1 MKTKYTLYSLAL
13 AAASLTACS
22 ESSFLDT
29 PPQGVISEAVL
40 NSSDGVNLL
49 INAAY
54 AALMG
59 PSPQDNSVWLTPTS
73 NWSYGEVRS
82 DNAYKGGGGT
92 GDCYDIHR
100 LEDYTVDATNG
111 NLDGKWFQLYVSVK
125 RCNSALRV
133 LNDCTAEQVP
143 NLEILK
149 AEMKALRA
157 HFYFELSRMFNQ
169 IVWIE
174 EDVAEADYST
184 IPNNQYTR
192 DQILQKIATDLEN
205 AANVL
210 PATQSELG
218 RVNKYMAK
226 AYAAKVYLYKAYQQN
241 EADHSVTGVNASD
254 MQKVITLTDEVITS
268 NKYDLLDDFQKLD
281 LVQYENGKESV
292 WAIQYSMNDGSGS
305 AGRVNWSN
313 LLNAP
318 QGPYSGDGF
327 FLPSQDLINAYQT
340 DANGLPL
347 LDGSFQGKN
356 FDVIVEKD
364 GEFTNTQCDHTVD
377 PRLDFIIGRPNVTW
391 KTYET
396 TPCLASW
403 VRNRGDYGF
412 HCSKRFFVSPESP
425 DMFNGWPWG
434 ASQLNWQI
442 IRYADVL
449 LWKAEALIETDQQ
462 ELARPLINQIRRRA
476 KNSEY
481 VKAFPGQGPN
491 YNGYAAN
498 YKIEEYPAAGW
509 TQDYAR
515 QALRFETR
523 LETAME
529 GERMYDLVRWGI
541 AEQTMNKYFA
551 AEKDARIYY
560 KTSKFQKGR
569 DEYYPISTNQY
580 KFSNNTYVQNPG
592 YSF

>member
-1 MKTKYTLYSLAL
+1 MKLKYITSAL
-13 AAASLTACS
+13 MISAAMVSCNES
-22 ESSFLDT
+22 EFLDT
-29 PPQGVISEAVL
+29 PPQGVISESVL
-40 NSSDGVNLL
+40 YSSEGVGLL
-49 INAAY
+49 INSAY

-59 PSPQDNSVWLTPTS
+59 PEPQDWSVWLYPMT
-73 NWSYGEVRS
+73 NWSFGEVRS

-92 GDCYDIHR
+92 GDVGDVHR
-100 LEDYTVDATNG
+100 MEVYTVDATNG
-111 NLDGKWFQLYVSVK
+111 ILDGKWYHLYTSVK

-133 LNDCTAEQVP
+133 LNECTEAQVSD
-143 NLEILK
+143 LEIRK
-149 AEMKALRA
+149 AEMKAVRA
-157 HFYFELSRMFNQ
+157 YFYFELSRLFNQ

-174 EDVAEADYST
+174 EDVEEQDYAT
-184 IPNNQYTR
+184 IPNNEFTR

-210 PATQSELG
+210 PEKQTEIG

-226 AYAAKVYLYKAYQQN
+226 ALAAKAYLYKAYQQN
-241 EADHSVTGVNASD
+241 ATTHAVESVNAAD
-254 MQKVITLTDEVITS
+254 MTKVVSLCDEIINS
-268 NKYDLLDDFQKLD
+268 GKYGLLEDFQQLDLLA
-281 LVQYENGKESV
+281 YENGKESV
-292 WAIQYSMNDGSGS
+292 WAVQYSMNDGSAS

-327 FLPSQDLINAYQT
+327 FLPSQDLINAFKT

-347 LDGSFQGKN
+347 LDGSFQNENYDEIVFEDGKPVN
-356 FDVIVEKD
+356 
-364 GEFTNTQCDHTVD
+364 TNIDSNVD
-377 PRLDFIIGRPNVTW
+377 PRLDFIVGRPNVRW
-391 KTYET
+391 KTYEN
-396 TPCLASW
+396 TPCLDTW
-403 VRNRGDYGF
+403 VRDRGSYGY
-412 HCSKRFFVSPESP
+412 HCSKRFFVSPESS

-434 ASQLNWQI
+434 ASGLNWQI
-442 IRYADVL
+442 IRYADIL
-449 LWKAEALIETDQQ
+449 LWKAEALIELGRQD
-462 ELARPLINQIRRRA
+462 EARPLINQIRNRA

-481 VKAFPGQGPN
+481 VTAFPSQGPN
-491 YNGYAAN
+491 FGGYAAK

-515 QALRFETR
+515 KALQFETR

-529 GERMYDLVRWGI
+529 GERFFDLVRWGI
-541 AEQTMNKYFA
+541 AADTMNKYFSK
-551 AEKDARIYY
+551 EKAHRVYYIDA
-560 KTSKFQKGR
+560 KFQSGK